1 MRRRKRNLPAPTSL
15 WGKVLP
21 PSPPGRTHPVARP
34 DVNKRAGLLEGPRV
48 PHIESQPQTGDPLD
62 GLTERQTLACAL
74 RFYGDSS
81 GPLPLKLIGLRM
93 GIKRAAVCRL
103 IARGAARIR
112 ANGYDIAL
120 NARAFQV
127 AA

>member
-1 MRRRKRNLPAPTSL
+1 MPNWSACAVECKQPRNTSED
-15 WGKVLP
+15 VLF
-21 PSPPGRTHPVARP
+21 PSSQVEVP
-34 DVNKRAGLLEGPRV
+34 DPLAGLTV
-48 PHIESQPQTGDPLD
+48 
-62 GLTERQTLACAL
+62 RQKLACAL

-112 ANGYDIAL
+112 ANGYEIASL
-120 NARAFQV
+120 GARAS